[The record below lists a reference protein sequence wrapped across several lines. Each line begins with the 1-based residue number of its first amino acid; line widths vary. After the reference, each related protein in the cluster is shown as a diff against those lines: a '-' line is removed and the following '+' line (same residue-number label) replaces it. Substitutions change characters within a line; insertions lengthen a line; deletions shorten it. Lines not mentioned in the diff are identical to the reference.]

1 MPNLFGLGFTPD
13 GEILSYD
20 AYGPSS
26 MPGDLTP
33 PEPELTMKGN
43 PKKKASFAEGPG
55 PQEPRQLAS
64 AKAGKSSKSFYFYGS
79 HKKFESFKVDPPP
92 EPPVDN
98 TATAAGEASAEPK
111 SSAGDKSTELRS
123 AEATDAGAD
132 SVAKD
137 TVASSEGVAERPG
150 PKGTSMD
157 AGCVIAP
164 RGDKRSRSNNPPP
177 VEQI

>member
-1 MPNLFGLGFTPD
+1 
-13 GEILSYD
+13 
-20 AYGPSS
+20 

-33 PEPELTMKGN
+33 HEPELTKKGK

-55 PQEPRQLAS
+55 PQKPRRLAS

-98 TATAAGEASAEPK
+98 TEP
-111 SSAGDKSTELRS
+111 SAGDKGTALRS

-132 SVAKD
+132 LVATKG
-137 TVASSEGVAERPG
+137 TVDSAEGAAERPG

-157 AGCVIAP
+157 AGYVIAP
-164 RGDKRSRSNNPPP
+164 KGDKRSRSNNSPP